1 MRHFY
6 CNLTPRVIHH
16 HAREALS
23 GCLDWKPFRQSVTVT
38 ALLDVLLLMGA
49 TTASLFATV
58 RRFFSFSHE
67 TAARAIKANLP
78 DEDGLVAGLVG
89 ALHDVLGFSR
99 LDRRRHWLLGIDI
112 HNKAYYGQPTP
123 YVVGGPKKKGTK
135 WSFAYATA
143 VLLHKRRRYTVALC
157 PLSPQRKPDDIV

>member
-99 LDRRRHWLLGIDI
+99 LDRRRHWLLGNDPVSRQ
-112 HNKAYYGQPTP
+112 AVCPP
-123 YVVGGPKKKGTK
+123 GGRC
-135 WSFAYATA
+135 A
-143 VLLHKRRRYTVALC
+143 RRVQDV
-157 PLSPQRKPDDIV
+157 SPGSGAGARAARGELAHPAR